1 MITWMTL
8 SLVAFAV
15 GITFTAEVQY
25 KRDPSLSMTI
35 ASAILLA
42 TTWPP
47 ALYAVGWMLVPAWFD
62 VPKMTCMP

>member
-8 SLVAFAV
+8 SLVAFAA

-25 KRDPSLSMTI
+25 KRDRSPTTAL
-35 ASAILLA
+35 ASAIVLIG
-42 TTWPP
+42 TWPP

-62 VPKMTCMP
+62 VPKMMCMP